1 MICSRTKLLELVTG
15 SGIEKSPSVTAGTVA
30 KEGEEVNKKSKLTSS
45 KRRKVHLSVCQEEE
59 FEIDSYTFYSTFDMD
74 Q

>member
-45 KRRKVHLSVCQEEE
+45 KRRKVHLSVCRE
-59 FEIDSYTFYSTFDMD
+59 
-74 Q
+74 